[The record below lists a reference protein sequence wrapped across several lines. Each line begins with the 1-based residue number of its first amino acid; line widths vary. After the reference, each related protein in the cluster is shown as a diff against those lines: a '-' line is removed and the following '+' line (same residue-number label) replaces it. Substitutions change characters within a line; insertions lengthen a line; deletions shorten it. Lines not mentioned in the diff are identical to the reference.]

1 VAIEYRLTLAGDIP
15 LEQVA
20 AIAAPNATETSSPA
34 GNRLLS
40 ADLNEERGYSVSITS
55 GTHGYYDAEDDEGAT
70 WEWEPDRYVDIN
82 FRISKNDPTDMG
94 TPNMVS
100 AVAQVLTGRPEDV
113 ALVLNGNYLL
123 LTRVNGKLRKH
134 NLATWYDEDYEDI
147 LPA

>member
-1 VAIEYRLTLAGDIP
+1 LTLAGDIP

-20 AIAAPNATETSSPA
+20 ALAAPNATETSSPA

-55 GTHGYYDAEDDEGAT
+55 GTRGYYDAEDDEGAA

-82 FRISKNDPTDMG
+82 FRMSKNDPTDMG

-100 AVAQVLTGRPEDV
+100 AVAQVLAERPEDA

-123 LTRVNGKLRKH
+123 LTRVNGTLRKH

-147 LPA
+147 LPG